1 MRIDDLLR
9 HLTHVRQG
17 TKGWKARCP
26 AHSDKQNSLSISTGN
41 DGHILLKCFAGCAFA
56 DIVKAIEIEPTDLMP
71 EKNHASHAQPAGPT
85 GKETVYKI
93 KLDSGEVVEHVRID
107 DLSGKHFIWRR
118 NGELGLGGLKIRD
131 LPLHV
136 PEHQG
141 NSQAVYVT
149 EGEKAAIAAARLG
162 CTAYGTVSGAASC
175 PGRNSLLVCKDR
187 DVVLW
192 ADNDEPGRKHMGMVR
207 SALKGI
213 AKSVTIITTGGEK
226 DDAADYKGTLDEV
239 LEIVNRASG
248 IIRTTLIADNV
259 DAALRSL
266 TKYSANDIGDRIP
279 TGLAKLDQALRGG
292 FMPGA
297 LYLLGAPSGHGKT
310 TLLQCVAVHCAKARG
325 AVLLVSP
332 EMSSVELAEREA
344 IRTAGVSIHQ
354 IAPYRHPNERVP
366 NLVRLGDAVEAIKKE
381 RLPVHIIEDSNITMP
396 VIGEIA
402 ERIKDLKLIIVD
414 YAQEIAEREPTTAR
428 YLAVGAV
435 GQDAI
440 ALGKNLKLPVL
451 VASQVNVFR
460 ESGNLDYSF
469 RETKDLESRAH
480 CSMIMEIKRSK
491 TVNEYGYYDIET
503 TRIFAR
509 KNRSGAI
516 FSVDLDY
523 DPSLFSIKNKV
534 TYVAEN
540 KYKPEP
546 YESAQQEIGY

>member
-1 MRIDDLLR
+1 
-9 HLTHVRQG
+9 
-17 TKGWKARCP
+17 
-26 AHSDKQNSLSISTGN
+26 
-41 DGHILLKCFAGCAFA
+41 
-56 DIVKAIEIEPTDLMP
+56 
-71 EKNHASHAQPAGPT
+71 
-85 GKETVYKI
+85 
-93 KLDSGEVVEHVRID
+93 VVEHVRID
-107 DLSGKHFIWRR
+107 DSSGKRFIWRR
-118 NGELGLGGLKIRD
+118 NGENGLGGLKIRD
-131 LPLHV
+131 LPLYQ
-136 PEHQG
+136 PDKQG
-141 NSQAVYVT
+141 SSQSIFIC
-149 EGEKAAIAAARLG
+149 EGEKAAVAAARLG
-162 CTAYGTVSGAASC
+162 CRAFGTVSGAASC
-175 PGRNSLLVCKDR
+175 PGKNSLAACKGL

-192 ADNDEPGRKHMGMVR
+192 ADNDEPGRKHMSMVR
-207 SALKGI
+207 AALQGI
-213 AKSVTIITTGGEK
+213 AKSVTTITTGGEK
-226 DDAADYKGTLDEV
+226 DDAADYRGTLDEV

-248 IIRTTLIADNV
+248 IVRTTLIADNV

-325 AVLLVSP
+325 PVLLISP

-366 NLVRLGDAVEAIKKE
+366 NLVRLGDAVETIKKE
-381 RLPVHIIEDSNITMP
+381 RLPIHIVEDSNITMP

-402 ERIKDLKLIIVD
+402 ARIKDLKLIIVD

-491 TVNEYGYYDIET
+491 AVNEFGYYDIES

-516 FSVDLDY
+516 FSVELDY
-523 DPSLFSIKNKV
+523 DPALFSIKNKSV
-534 TYVAEN
+534 SAATNYRPAEQQT
-540 KYKPEP
+540 
-546 YESAQQEIGY
+546 AQQEIGY